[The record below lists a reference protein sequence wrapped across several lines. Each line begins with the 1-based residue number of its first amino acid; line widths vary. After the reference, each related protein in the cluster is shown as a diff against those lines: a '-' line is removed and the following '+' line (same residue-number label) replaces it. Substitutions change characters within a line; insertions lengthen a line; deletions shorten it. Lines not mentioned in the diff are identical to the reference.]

1 MDKHLF
7 NLKFTAK
14 TLQRQAKKSQ
24 KDEAA
29 EKAKLKK
36 AIQQGNMEG
45 ARIYASNAIRKK
57 NEALNLLRLGS
68 RIDGVAARVQ
78 TAVTMRKVSQSMA
91 GVVKGM
97 EKAMSSM
104 NLEQISMVMDKFES
118 QFEDLDV
125 QTQYM
130 ESSMGQTTAM
140 STPQDQVEDLMQQV
154 AEENGLELQMEMPG
168 AATGTLNAAAGT
180 ATVEKDQDDLTERL
194 AKLRN
199 VEPDALGA
207 EQPSCGGGSS
217 EPKDAYTIGTHIAGL
232 FTILAVSATGI
243 LTTIVISTTA
253 SLKSRQGVLT
263 ALHLVKFFG
272 IGVIAATAWIHLLPD
287 AFENFTNPC
296 LEGYWNVYGGRNY
309 VGLFAL
315 VAGFLVQGIEML
327 SVKHNDHDSAAVIA
341 DDHEKLPTTRS
352 TTSDGPPP
360 SVTNNDTT
368 LSLASI
374 ATHGHQGHNQHQSL
388 SPLSTLI
395 LEAGIIFHSLIIG
408 LTLGTT
414 PDAQFGSLLT
424 AIAFHQFAEGA
435 ALGVLLSAVVQPKT
449 FSVAKLYAAGILYPL
464 TTPIGIA
471 IGIAIR
477 DTYDANSQAS
487 ILIQGILDSLSAG
500 ILIYNA
506 YCELISKEINQSG
519 QFRGLSRGIK
529 FASMMCL
536 AAVYKGASRQKS
548 SAPSPT
554 TTTDP
559 AVKDPTPSTVEA
571 AMRDFSAKA
580 AEKNG
585 SNSPD
590 GEERAKKPEDIAV
603 NGNQTIKGASFKPKT
618 E

>member
-199 VEPDALGA
+199 G
-207 EQPSCGGGSS
+207 
-217 EPKDAYTIGTHIAGL
+217 
-232 FTILAVSATGI
+232 
-243 LTTIVISTTA
+243 
-253 SLKSRQGVLT
+253 
-263 ALHLVKFFG
+263 
-272 IGVIAATAWIHLLPD
+272 
-287 AFENFTNPC
+287 
-296 LEGYWNVYGGRNY
+296 
-309 VGLFAL
+309 
-315 VAGFLVQGIEML
+315 
-327 SVKHNDHDSAAVIA
+327 
-341 DDHEKLPTTRS
+341 
-352 TTSDGPPP
+352 
-360 SVTNNDTT
+360 
-368 LSLASI
+368 
-374 ATHGHQGHNQHQSL
+374 
-388 SPLSTLI
+388 
-395 LEAGIIFHSLIIG
+395 
-408 LTLGTT
+408 
-414 PDAQFGSLLT
+414 
-424 AIAFHQFAEGA
+424 
-435 ALGVLLSAVVQPKT
+435 
-449 FSVAKLYAAGILYPL
+449 
-464 TTPIGIA
+464 
-471 IGIAIR
+471 
-477 DTYDANSQAS
+477 
-487 ILIQGILDSLSAG
+487 
-500 ILIYNA
+500 
-506 YCELISKEINQSG
+506 
-519 QFRGLSRGIK
+519 
-529 FASMMCL
+529 
-536 AAVYKGASRQKS
+536 
-548 SAPSPT
+548 
-554 TTTDP
+554 
-559 AVKDPTPSTVEA
+559 
-571 AMRDFSAKA
+571 
-580 AEKNG
+580 
-585 SNSPD
+585 
-590 GEERAKKPEDIAV
+590 
-603 NGNQTIKGASFKPKT
+603 
-618 E
+618 